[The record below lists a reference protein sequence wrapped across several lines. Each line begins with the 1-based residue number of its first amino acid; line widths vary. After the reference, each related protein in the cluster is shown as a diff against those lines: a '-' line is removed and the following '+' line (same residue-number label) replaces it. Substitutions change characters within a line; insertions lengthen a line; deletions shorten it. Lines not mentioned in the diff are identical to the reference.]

1 MTTPIPGSLFVRA
14 SNLNYLILF
23 ISRNDILEI
32 VIGENVVDYYSFE
45 DSTVSMF
52 FTSDRLKEDPIWIKI
67 S

>member
-1 MTTPIPGSLFVRA
+1 MIEPGSLFVRVV
-14 SNLNYLILF
+14 NLNYLILF

-52 FTSDRLKEDPIWIKI
+52 FISDRLKEDPIWIKI

>member
-1 MTTPIPGSLFVRA
+1 MIEPGSLFVRA

>member
-1 MTTPIPGSLFVRA
+1 MIEPGSLFVRVV
-14 SNLNYLILF
+14 NLNYLILF

-32 VIGENVVDYYSFE
+32 VIGENAVDHYRFE

>member
-1 MTTPIPGSLFVRA
+1 MIEPGSLFVRA

-52 FTSDRLKEDPIWIKI
+52 FTSDRLKEDPVWIKI

>member
-1 MTTPIPGSLFVRA
+1 MIEPGSLFVRA

-32 VIGENVVDYYSFE
+32 VIGEGVVDYYSFE